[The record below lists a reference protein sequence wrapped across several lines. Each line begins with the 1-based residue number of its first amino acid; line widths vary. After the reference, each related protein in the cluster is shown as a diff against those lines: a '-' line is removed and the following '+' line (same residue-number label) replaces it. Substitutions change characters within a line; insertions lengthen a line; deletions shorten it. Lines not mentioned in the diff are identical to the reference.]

1 MGWYVNWKFRK
12 WFVTGFVQSESVHHY
27 SLNTYWMTFSVY
39 STSLLDTG
47 EGRMLSSSQPIWTS
61 LDQIWPVK
69 CHLSIQLNC
78 NNNSSWHSIIAY
90 IIKSLTISTIYMH
103 RNKYLCAYILVLFY
117 TWVFDA
123 YIYPKLFL
131 HSCYVTEYV
140 NQWKEWRER

>member
-1 MGWYVNWKFRK
+1 MNWKLRK
-12 WFVTGFVQSESVHHY
+12 WFVTGFVRSESVHHY
-27 SLNTYWMTFSVY
+27 SLKTYWMTFSVY

-47 EGRMLSSSQPIWTS
+47 EGQMLSSSQPIWTS

-69 CHLSIQLNC
+69 CYLSIQLNY
-78 NNNSSWHSIIAY
+78 NNNSSWHSIIIC
-90 IIKSLTISTIYMH
+90 IIKSLIIYTIYMH
-103 RNKYLCAYILVLFY
+103 SNKYLCVYILVLFY

-131 HSCYVTEYV
+131 HSYYIIEYV